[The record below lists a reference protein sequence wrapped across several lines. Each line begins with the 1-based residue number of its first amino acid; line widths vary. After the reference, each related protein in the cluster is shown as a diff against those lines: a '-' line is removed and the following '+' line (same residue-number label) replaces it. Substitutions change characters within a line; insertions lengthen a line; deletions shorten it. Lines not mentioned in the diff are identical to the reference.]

1 VSGRPGRIGSIAL
14 KLMLLIR
21 DKVVDVEDAAIAAPG
36 LLTTAI
42 NTPHRLRATIN
53 RWRTGCLR
61 CDDDASSLS
70 PRGRQCEEQTPLLSA
85 RSVHWLTD
93 INGDLNSPVKL
104 LLFPGSATHGRAP
117 FWCQAGEMPTVPDKL
132 HRLC

>member
-1 VSGRPGRIGSIAL
+1 MADLGTNWLDRLELV
-14 KLMLLIR
+14 LLIQ
-21 DKVVDVEDAAIAAPG
+21 DKVVDVEDVAIAAPG

-42 NTPHRLRATIN
+42 NTPHRLARDHKSLAYRMLT
-53 RWRTGCLR
+53 LR
-61 CDDDASSLS
+61 RRCIVSIA
-70 PRGRQCEEQTPLLSA
+70 RGRQCEEQTPLLSA

-93 INGDLNSPVKL
+93 INGDLISPVKL

-117 FWCQAGEMPTVPDKL
+117 FWCRAGEMPTVPDKL